1 MSVIPNEIIPY
12 AFVFILLIFLLAL
25 KKTKSSAKLFDT
37 EKKLEVFDDDKKI
50 ILEAA
55 EQKLLALKDLY
66 LQELIDV
73 KVYVKKTELVASNLS
88 NEMGENMMEIHE
100 LQKKIVY
107 NDLKKMSYDGRDP
120 NTPWRE
126 QNISS
131 IGYHYYMTPE
141 TAARGLQKLPEA
153 IKTKPKKWVIDDWP
167 DLKKMKIF
175 KTPI

>member
-25 KKTKSSAKLFDT
+25 KKTKSSAKLFDA

-107 NDLKKMSYDGRDP
+107 NDLKKEIKKKIDFQ
-120 NTPWRE
+120 NTTE
-126 QNISS
+126 SKTNIDRL
-131 IGYHYYMTPE
+131 IL
-141 TAARGLQKLPEA
+141 AVDKK
-153 IKTKPKKWVIDDWP
+153 IKTGNIYEEN
-167 DLKKMKIF
+167 
-175 KTPI
+175 

>member
-12 AFVFILLIFLLAL
+12 AFFFILLIFFLAL
-25 KKTKSSAKLFDT
+25 KKTKSSAKLLNA
-37 EKKLEVFDDDKKI
+37 EEKLEVFDDDKKI

-107 NDLKKMSYDGRDP
+107 NDLKKEIKKKIDVQ
-120 NTPWRE
+120 NTTE
-126 QNISS
+126 SKTNIDRL
-131 IGYHYYMTPE
+131 IL
-141 TAARGLQKLPEA
+141 AVDKK
-153 IKTKPKKWVIDDWP
+153 IKTGEMHEEK
-167 DLKKMKIF
+167 
-175 KTPI
+175 

>member
-12 AFVFILLIFLLAL
+12 AFVFIFLIFLLAL
-25 KKTKSSAKLFDT
+25 KKTKSSAKLSNV
-37 EKKLEVFDDDKKI
+37 EKKLEVFDDEKKI

-107 NDLKKMSYDGRDP
+107 NDLKKEIKKKIDFQ
-120 NTPWRE
+120 NTTKSKT
-126 QNISS
+126 NIDNL
-131 IGYHYYMTPE
+131 IL
-141 TAARGLQKLPEA
+141 AVDKK
-153 IKTKPKKWVIDDWP
+153 IKTGEMHEEK
-167 DLKKMKIF
+167 
-175 KTPI
+175 

>member
-25 KKTKSSAKLFDT
+25 KKTKSSATLFDS
-37 EKKLEVFDDDKKI
+37 EKKLQVFDDKKI

-107 NDLKKMSYDGRDP
+107 NDLKKEIKKKIDFQ
-120 NTPWRE
+120 NTTE
-126 QNISS
+126 SKTNIDRL
-131 IGYHYYMTPE
+131 IL
-141 TAARGLQKLPEA
+141 AVDKK
-153 IKTKPKKWVIDDWP
+153 IKTGEMHEEK
-167 DLKKMKIF
+167 
-175 KTPI
+175 

>member
-12 AFVFILLIFLLAL
+12 AFVFIFLIFLLAL
-25 KKTKSSAKLFDT
+25 KKTKSSSKLSNV
-37 EKKLEVFDDDKKI
+37 EKKLEVFDDEKKI

-107 NDLKKMSYDGRDP
+107 NDLKKEIKKKIDFQ
-120 NTPWRE
+120 NTTKSKT
-126 QNISS
+126 NIDNL
-131 IGYHYYMTPE
+131 IL
-141 TAARGLQKLPEA
+141 AVDKK
-153 IKTKPKKWVIDDWP
+153 IKTGEMHEEK
-167 DLKKMKIF
+167 
-175 KTPI
+175 

>member
-12 AFVFILLIFLLAL
+12 AFVFILLIFFLAL
-25 KKTKSSAKLFDT
+25 KKTKSSAKLFDA

-107 NDLKKMSYDGRDP
+107 LSL
-120 NTPWRE
+120 
-126 QNISS
+126 IH
-131 IGYHYYMTPE
+131 I
-141 TAARGLQKLPEA
+141 
-153 IKTKPKKWVIDDWP
+153 
-167 DLKKMKIF
+167 
-175 KTPI
+175 

>member
-12 AFVFILLIFLLAL
+12 AFVFILLIFFLAL
-25 KKTKSSAKLFDT
+25 KKTTSSAKLFDAK
-37 EKKLEVFDDDKKI
+37 KKLEVFDDDKKI

-107 NDLKKMSYDGRDP
+107 NDLKKEIKKKIDFQ
-120 NTPWRE
+120 NT
-126 QNISS
+126 
-131 IGYHYYMTPE
+131 T
-141 TAARGLQKLPEA
+141 
-153 IKTKPKKWVIDDWP
+153 
-167 DLKKMKIF
+167 
-175 KTPI
+175 

>member
-1 MSVIPNEIIPY
+1 M
-12 AFVFILLIFLLAL
+12 IFFLAL
-25 KKTKSSAKLFDT
+25 KKTKSSAKLFDA

-100 LQKKIVY
+100 LQKIVY
-107 NDLKKMSYDGRDP
+107 NDLKKEIKKKIDFQ
-120 NTPWRE
+120 NTTE
-126 QNISS
+126 SKTNIDRL
-131 IGYHYYMTPE
+131 IL
-141 TAARGLQKLPEA
+141 AVDKK
-153 IKTKPKKWVIDDWP
+153 IKTGEMHEEK
-167 DLKKMKIF
+167 
-175 KTPI
+175 

>member
-12 AFVFILLIFLLAL
+12 AFVFIFLIFLLAL
-25 KKTKSSAKLFDT
+25 KKTKSSAKLFDA

-107 NDLKKMSYDGRDP
+107 NDLKKEIKKKIDVQ
-120 NTPWRE
+120 NTTE
-126 QNISS
+126 SKTNIDRL
-131 IGYHYYMTPE
+131 IL
-141 TAARGLQKLPEA
+141 AVDKK
-153 IKTKPKKWVIDDWP
+153 IKTGEMHEEK
-167 DLKKMKIF
+167 
-175 KTPI
+175 

>member
-12 AFVFILLIFLLAL
+12 SFVFILLIFLLAL
-25 KKTKSSAKLFDT
+25 KKTKSSAKLFDA
-37 EKKLEVFDDDKKI
+37 EKKLEVFDDDKKV
-50 ILEAA
+50 ILEVA

-107 NDLKKMSYDGRDP
+107 NDLKKEIKKKIDVQ
-120 NTPWRE
+120 NTTE
-126 QNISS
+126 SKTNIDRL
-131 IGYHYYMTPE
+131 IL
-141 TAARGLQKLPEA
+141 AVDKK
-153 IKTKPKKWVIDDWP
+153 IKTGEMHEEK
-167 DLKKMKIF
+167 
-175 KTPI
+175 

>member
-25 KKTKSSAKLFDT
+25 KKTKSSAKSSDI
-37 EKKLEVFDDDKKI
+37 EKKIEIFDEDKKI

-73 KVYVKKTELVASNLS
+73 KVYIKKTELVASNLS
-88 NEMGENMMEIHE
+88 NEMGENMLEIHE

-107 NDLKKMSYDGRDP
+107 NDLKKEIKKKIDFK
-120 NTPWRE
+120 NTPKSKT
-126 QNISS
+126 NID
-131 IGYHYYMTPE
+131 
-141 TAARGLQKLPEA
+141 KLILA
-153 IKTKPKKWVIDDWP
+153 VDKKIKTGEIYEEK
-167 DLKKMKIF
+167 
-175 KTPI
+175 

>member
-12 AFVFILLIFLLAL
+12 AFVFIFLIFLLAL
-25 KKTKSSAKLFDT
+25 KKTKSSSKLSNV
-37 EKKLEVFDDDKKI
+37 EKKLEVFDDEKKI

-88 NEMGENMMEIHE
+88 NEMGENITEIHE

-107 NDLKKMSYDGRDP
+107 NDLKKEIKKKIDFQ
-120 NTPWRE
+120 NTTKSKT
-126 QNISS
+126 NIDNL
-131 IGYHYYMTPE
+131 IL
-141 TAARGLQKLPEA
+141 AVDKK
-153 IKTKPKKWVIDDWP
+153 IKTGEMHEEK
-167 DLKKMKIF
+167 
-175 KTPI
+175 

>member
-12 AFVFILLIFLLAL
+12 AFVFIFLIFLLAL
-25 KKTKSSAKLFDT
+25 KKTKSSAKLSDV
-37 EKKLEVFDDDKKI
+37 EKKLEVFDDEKKI

-107 NDLKKMSYDGRDP
+107 NDLKKEIKKKIDFQ
-120 NTPWRE
+120 NTTKSKT
-126 QNISS
+126 NIDRL
-131 IGYHYYMTPE
+131 IL
-141 TAARGLQKLPEA
+141 AVDKK
-153 IKTKPKKWVIDDWP
+153 IKTGEMHEEK
-167 DLKKMKIF
+167 
-175 KTPI
+175 